1 MLTKR
6 KEIIIIVEFIS
17 FPDSSQIA
25 GSGRLNLTR
34 TPSDLHVKV

>member
-1 MLTKR
+1 MLTRK

-25 GSGRLNLTR
+25 GSGSLNLIR
-34 TPSDLHVKV
+34 KPSDLHVKV